1 MRELKAQAA
10 ALDPVVRIGKSG
22 ITEGIV
28 KELSMQLKKKKLVK
42 IKLLKALMDEGDR
55 KQIAKDLAQK
65 TGAILVQQVGGM
77 VVLYKN
83 EEKRKI

>member
-1 MRELKAQAA
+1 
-10 ALDPVVRIGKSG
+10 
-22 ITEGIV
+22 
-28 KELSMQLKKKKLVK
+28 MQLKKKKLVK

-65 TGAILVQQVGGM
+65 TGAILAQQVGGM